1 MASNSL
7 DLSLPFEPP
16 NASVTPGR
24 FGRYLKAWLCTC
36 KNVIFLAP
44 LTSMQVCIPSPLLEE
59 IAGIP
64 LIEEDRS
71 EQWVNLGV
79 SPMFTQDIRWV
90 LGSRDVVEC
99 HHS

>member
-1 MASNSL
+1 
-7 DLSLPFEPP
+7 
-16 NASVTPGR
+16 
-24 FGRYLKAWLCTC
+24 
-36 KNVIFLAP
+36 
-44 LTSMQVCIPSPLLEE
+44 MQVCILSPLLEE
-59 IAGIP
+59 VAGIP
-64 LIEEDRS
+64 LVEEDRS